1 MMKYPK
7 NCCGLLSLNDHECDV
22 GCSTLFLM
30 FPALVKFFLN
40 SFLYWL
46 SGKVFTS
53 APGSTFTD
61 MDLAPCLVST
71 CNVVWKEVSPSDV
84 LSVIN
89 CPSAAYG
96 LGRMCTIWLT

>member
-1 MMKYPK
+1 
-7 NCCGLLSLNDHECDV
+7 
-22 GCSTLFLM
+22 M

-40 SFLYWL
+40 NFLYRL
-46 SGKVFTS
+46 SGMVFTS
-53 APGSTFTD
+53 APGSTLTD

-71 CNVVWKEVSPSDV
+71 CNVVWKDVCPSDA

-96 LGRMCTIWLT
+96 LGRMCVIWLTW